1 MPRVTVGGFS
11 AVARLSVECGA
22 AAQRVGEVYEL
33 SVLSGTASVRIPA
46 VRAAVRV
53 CAVRLP
59 TVCPPRVQ

>member
-1 MPRVTVGGFS
+1 M
-11 AVARLSVECGA
+11 SVECGA